1 MGSRKMQKAALV
13 TREAQRRDGQFW
25 HGVSEKS
32 AGAQLPRTVSLP
44 ERIRVTRHLNKY
56 SRFSHK

>member
-1 MGSRKMQKAALV
+1 MQKAALV

-56 SRFSHK
+56 SRFSRK